1 MNMLS
6 INRARALL
14 IGLQSLAL
22 GMNAAFGSEADPVLE
37 PSPIPSPAP
46 KRYGTGLNF
55 DTPIEIHGFVS
66 QGFIATPHANF
77 LRNTKE
83 GSFNWTEVG
92 LNFTKPLSDRLR
104 LGVQLFARDFSEL
117 GDFDA
122 QVDWFYLRYKWSDY
136 LGLQAGRLKIPFGL
150 YNDSSDIDAARVP
163 ILLPQSVYPIRN
175 RDYVLAQTGIEVFG
189 YADLGLAGAL
199 DYRLYTGT
207 IPLEPSSSPVVT
219 NYYVPYL
226 YGGRL
231 LWETPLRGLRL
242 GGSIQ
247 FLRLTTDLTIGGTT
261 LTVRAPVRLWIGS
274 VEYSV
279 SNWLFSTE
287 YSLWNVES
295 ISTQPQVFPNGEA
308 TAERA
313 YAMVSYR
320 VTDWFQPG
328 AYYAV
333 YYPNRKNKN
342 GRENQRHDLT
352 ATLRF
357 DITPNWLVK
366 VEGHL
371 IHGTVDLDPA
381 ANDNVPNNRMDPNWG
396 IFAVKT
402 TAYF

>member
-1 MNMLS
+1 MSS
-6 INRARALL
+6 IGRAIPLI
-14 IGLQSLAL
+14 IGLLFLAP
-22 GMNAAFGSEADPVLE
+22 GMIAAYAEPAPEPSEAPSAAPIEFPRQDRFGLGAPV
-37 PSPIPSPAP
+37 
-46 KRYGTGLNF
+46 
-55 DTPIEIHGFVS
+55 EIHGFVS
-66 QGFIATPHANF
+66 QGFIATPHNNF
-77 LRNTKE
+77 LENTKQ

-92 LNFTKPLSDRLR
+92 INFTKPMSERLR

-117 GDFDA
+117 GGFDA
-122 QVDWFYLRYKWSDY
+122 QVDWFYIRYKWSDL

-150 YNDSSDIDAARVP
+150 YNDSSDIDSARVP

-175 RDYVLAQTGIEVFG
+175 RDFILAQTGIELFG
-189 YADLGLAGAL
+189 YADLGRGGAL

-207 IPLEPSSSPVVT
+207 IPLEDPASTAVT
-219 NYYVPYL
+219 NYYLPFL
-226 YGGRL
+226 YGSRV

-242 GGSIQ
+242 GGSLQ
-247 FLRLTTDLTIGGTT
+247 FLQLNTEFTIGTT
-261 LTVRAPVRLWIGS
+261 SLTVRAPIRLWVGS
-274 VEYSV
+274 VEYAAAK
-279 SNWLFSTE
+279 WLFSTE
-287 YSLWNVES
+287 YSLWHVDS
-295 ISTQPQVFPNGEA
+295 ISTMPTVFPNGES
-308 TAERA
+308 TGERA

-333 YYPNRKNKN
+333 YYPNRKVRH
-342 GRENQRHDLT
+342 GRENERHDVT

-366 VEGHL
+366 VEGHY

-381 ANDNVPNNRMDPNWG
+381 SNRGIPNNRMDPNWG